1 MRGGETNEQWTT
13 YLAISRSGK
22 CTANTYTSNNMI
34 LNVTDVHTLVTSLYY
49 IGIGRREKNSRAR
62 DGDEFHEIHRH
73 KMIECKATLPVMW
86 EYWCC
91 LVHFTCSR

>member
-1 MRGGETNEQWTT
+1 MRGRNKRTMST

-86 EYWCC
+86 EY
-91 LVHFTCSR
+91 